1 VTNEGRAAEIDDLL
15 YVVGDS
21 MREYFVDRGA
31 EVVGGRAMLGGEE
44 TVIAIRVLITLA
56 GGLLKR
62 VPAETRKDVALATLR
77 VLARHAG
84 FVATLEDLVEAE
96 VH

>member
-1 VTNEGRAAEIDDLL
+1 
-15 YVVGDS
+15 
-21 MREYFVDRGA
+21 
-31 EVVGGRAMLGGEE
+31 MLGGEE